1 MLKKEIISSIILFLL
16 IGYSC
21 VPPQQF
27 SELKNEHEDCKQVRD
42 SLKKRTER
50 LTVENT
56 ELKARMKM
64 GMKNLDEL
72 QKDSIAIRDS
82 LNLLQD
88 EYDQMKNKYLNLKES
103 QESLLKGSERETR
116 QLLDKLQKT
125 QEDLQQREDKLKNLE
140 REIDRKKQNLENLRA
155 EMQSQ
160 KARLIE
166 LENMLSRKDSIVQAI
181 KDKVSSAL
189 VGFEG
194 QGLTVTRKH
203 GKVYISMQEKLLFG
217 TGSTKINA
225 DGIQALKK
233 LAGVLEKNT
242 DINVMI
248 EGHTD
253 DQPFGSSQGCINN
266 NWELSVMRAVSVI
279 QILIQHSSIDPSRLT
294 AAGRSKYVPVIDEST
309 PDARRK
315 NRRTEIILT
324 PDLSELYEIIDAAQ

>member
-1 MLKKEIISSIILFLL
+1 MLKKEIISSIIFLL
-16 IGYSC
+16 LNFYSC

-42 SLKKRTER
+42 SLKKSTER

-56 ELKARMKM
+56 ELKAQMKT
-64 GMKNLDEL
+64 GSQNLAEL
-72 QKDSIAIRDS
+72 QKDSAAIMDS
-82 LNLLQD
+82 LKQLQEECND
-88 EYDQMKNKYLNLKES
+88 LRNKYLHLKES

-140 REIDRKKQNLENLRA
+140 REIDRKKQNLENLRN

-166 LENMLSRKDSIVQAI
+166 LENMLSRKDSIVKAI

-189 VGFEG
+189 IGFEG

-217 TGSTKINA
+217 TGSTKIND
-225 DGIQALKK
+225 DGIKALKK
-233 LAGVLEKNT
+233 LAGVLENNT

-253 DQPFGSSQGCINN
+253 DQPFGNAQGCINN

-279 QILIQHSSIDPSRLT
+279 QILIKHSSIDPSRLT

-309 PDARRK
+309 SDARRK

>member
-1 MLKKEIISSIILFLL
+1 MLKKEIISSIIFLL
-16 IGYSC
+16 LILYSC

-56 ELKARMKM
+56 ELKAQMKM
-64 GMKNLDEL
+64 GRQNLAEL
-72 QKDSIAIRDS
+72 QKDSIATRDS
-82 LNLLQD
+82 LKHLQEECENLR
-88 EYDQMKNKYLNLKES
+88 NKYLNLKES

-125 QEDLQQREDKLKNLE
+125 QDDLQQREDKLKNLE
-140 REIDRKKQNLENLRA
+140 REIDRKKQNLENLRN
-155 EMQSQ
+155 EMQAQ

-189 VGFEG
+189 IGFEG

-217 TGSTKINA
+217 TGSTKIND
-225 DGIQALKK
+225 DGVQALKK

-279 QILIQHSSIDPSRLT
+279 QILIKHSSVDPSRLT
-294 AAGRSKYVPVIDEST
+294 AAGRSKYVPVINEST
-309 PDARRK
+309 TEARRK